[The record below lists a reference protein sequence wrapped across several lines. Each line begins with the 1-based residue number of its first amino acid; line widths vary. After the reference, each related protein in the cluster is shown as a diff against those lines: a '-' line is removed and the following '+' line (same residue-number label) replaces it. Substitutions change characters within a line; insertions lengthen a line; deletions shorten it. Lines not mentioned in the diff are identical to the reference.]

1 MTVNYVP
8 GCNQQGHSQDFG
20 HGSWEGALSFSKKLT
35 TFLFFSRRPQSPQ
48 NTSGREKSINQSI
61 NQHELAM
68 APHIQ
73 SSGAPEIQ

>member
-1 MTVNYVP
+1 M
-8 GCNQQGHSQDFG
+8 HSQDCPLAQGQGQGQGRG
-20 HGSWEGALSFSKKLT
+20 HDHRHLVFILCFVCLSVPQFCV
-35 TFLFFSRRPQSPQ
+35 FLF
-48 NTSGREKSINQSI
+48 NQSI